1 MVKQLGKAAS
11 TFTETMLGSRE
22 QVVVL
27 QEGDYVIPD
36 NSLKYLYQMRGEG
49 DWPVVSRV
57 RLIPLLVDRC
67 NELLLEHWRDQA
79 CFKRLLP

>member
-57 RLIPLLVDRC
+57 RLIPLLEECYRAALIKHHMYYD
-67 NELLLEHWRDQA
+67 ELY
-79 CFKRLLP
+79 